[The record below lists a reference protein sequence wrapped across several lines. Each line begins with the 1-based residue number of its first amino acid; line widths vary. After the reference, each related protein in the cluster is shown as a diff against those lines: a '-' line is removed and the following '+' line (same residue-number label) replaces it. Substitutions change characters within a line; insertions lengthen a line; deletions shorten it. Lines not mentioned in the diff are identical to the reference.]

1 MLEII
6 HMSQVFTLI
15 TPEEKAFFAKRL
27 ADLCTEKQE
36 KVLELIPAFEAVVLG
51 SVLKLFRNRIR
62 FNALYNFMLAKSA
75 PQDEV
80 AKLLSSGKGMPDYEA
95 LYRFGEG
102 MMGVLLPDK
111 KSAIATLL
119 GGQLGAKSSTIIK
132 GLTLSYALYGYRL
145 KEFDYDALRDYKSF
159 GEFYQPYTS
168 DFYAL
173 TPAKIQVALVDILV
187 LNDVLKGD
195 SFVFDE
201 PFVAADDRPARNY
214 KLIAAVIAGIVLL
227 AIGLFFAFR
236 SGGTVEVVE
245 KEDADQIIPIDSLN
259 KLNDSLTKAVV
270 DSAKVTTDSLV
281 TLTWPEG
288 KPFQVPRES
297 LVVAF
302 HAYVTDS
309 TVVSPLELTCT
320 ELDFSD
326 KTELLSSPTTYLFKQ
341 IASGMNKFK
350 EVDVQVQVASE
361 KGAIVA
367 KEHAY
372 VVKNRLVGEGLN
384 QKRITVATLPNSSN
398 NQIIFSFKKRSSLK

>member
-1 MLEII
+1 MSEII

-15 TPEEKAFFAKRL
+15 TPDEKAFFAKRL

-36 KVLELIPAFEAVVLG
+36 KVMELIPAFEAVVLG

-75 PQDEV
+75 PAEDV

-95 LYRFGEG
+95 MYRFGEG
-102 MMGVLLPDK
+102 MMGILLPDK

-159 GEFYQPYTS
+159 GEYYLPATS
-168 DFYAL
+168 DFYTLAP
-173 TPAKIQVALVDILV
+173 TKIQVALIDILV
-187 LNDVLKGD
+187 LKDVLKGD
-195 SFVFDE
+195 TFVFDE
-201 PFVAADDRPARNY
+201 PFVASDDRPARNY
-214 KLIAAVIAGIVLL
+214 KLIFGVIGGIILL
-227 AIGLFFAFR
+227 SLGLFLVLR
-236 SGGTVEVVE
+236 SGGSEEVVD
-245 KEDADQIIPIDSLN
+245 KEETDQIIPIDSLT

-270 DSAKVTTDSLV
+270 DSAKASNDSLV
-281 TLTWPEG
+281 SLAWPEG
-288 KPFQVPRES
+288 KPFQVPKES
-297 LVVAF
+297 IVVAF

-309 TVVSPLELTCT
+309 TVVTPLDLTCT

-326 KTELLSSPTTYLFKQ
+326 KTELLASPTTYLFKQ
-341 IASGMNKFK
+341 IALGMNKFK

-361 KGAIVA
+361 KGAMVA

-372 VVKNRLVGEGLN
+372 VLKNRLVGEGLN
-384 QKRITVATLPNSSN
+384 QKRISVATLPNSSN
-398 NQIIFSFKKRSSLK
+398 NQIIFSFKKRSALK

>member
-36 KVLELIPAFEAVVLG
+36 KVMELIPAFEAVVLG

-75 PQDEV
+75 PQEDV

-95 LYRFGEG
+95 MYRFGEG
-102 MMGVLLPDK
+102 MMGILLPDK

-145 KEFDYDALRDYKSF
+145 KEYDYDALRDYKSF
-159 GEFYQPYTS
+159 GEYYLPATS
-168 DFYAL
+168 DFYTLA
-173 TPAKIQVALVDILV
+173 PSKIQVALVDILV
-187 LNDVLKGD
+187 LKDVLKGD
-195 SFVFDE
+195 TFVFDE

-214 KLIAAVIAGIVLL
+214 KLIAGVLGGIILL
-227 AIGLFFAFR
+227 SVGLFLVLR
-236 SGGTVEVVE
+236 NSSSEEVVD
-245 KEDADQIIPIDSLN
+245 KEETDQIIPIDSLT

-270 DSAKVTTDSLV
+270 DSAKASNDSLV
-281 TLTWPEG
+281 SLTWPEG
-288 KPFQVPRES
+288 KPFQVPKES
-297 LVVAF
+297 IVVAF
-302 HAYVTDS
+302 HGYVTDS
-309 TVVSPLELTCT
+309 TVVTPLDLTCT

-326 KTELLSSPTTYLFKQ
+326 KTELLASPKTYLFKQ

-361 KGAIVA
+361 KGAMVA

-372 VVKNRLVGEGLN
+372 VLKNRLVGEGLN
-384 QKRITVATLPNSSN
+384 QKRISVATLPNSSN

>member
-1 MLEII
+1 MSEII

-15 TPEEKAFFAKRL
+15 TPDEKAFFAKRL

-36 KVLELIPAFEAVVLG
+36 KVMELIPAFEAVVLG

-75 PQDEV
+75 PAEDV

-95 LYRFGEG
+95 MYRFGEG
-102 MMGVLLPDK
+102 MMGILLPDK

-159 GEFYQPYTS
+159 GEYYLPATS
-168 DFYAL
+168 DFYTLAP
-173 TPAKIQVALVDILV
+173 TKIQVALIDILV
-187 LNDVLKGD
+187 LKDVLKGD
-195 SFVFDE
+195 TFVFDE
-201 PFVAADDRPARNY
+201 PFVASDDRPARNY
-214 KLIAAVIAGIVLL
+214 KLIFGVIGGIILL
-227 AIGLFFAFR
+227 SLGLFLVLR
-236 SGGTVEVVE
+236 SGGSEEVVD
-245 KEDADQIIPIDSLN
+245 KEETDQIIPIDSLT

-270 DSAKVTTDSLV
+270 DSARASNDSLV
-281 TLTWPEG
+281 SLAWPEG
-288 KPFQVPRES
+288 KPFQVPKES
-297 LVVAF
+297 IVVAF

-309 TVVSPLELTCT
+309 TVVTPLDLTCT

-326 KTELLSSPTTYLFKQ
+326 KTELLASPTTYLFKQ
-341 IASGMNKFK
+341 IALGMNKFK

-361 KGAIVA
+361 KGAMVA

-372 VVKNRLVGEGLN
+372 VLKNRLVGEGLN
-384 QKRITVATLPNSSN
+384 QKRISVATLPNSSN
-398 NQIIFSFKKRSSLK
+398 NQIIFSFKKRSALK

>member
-1 MLEII
+1 
-6 HMSQVFTLI
+6 MSQVFTLI

-36 KVLELIPAFEAVVLG
+36 KVMELIPAFEAVVLG

-75 PQDEV
+75 PQEDV

-95 LYRFGEG
+95 MYRFGEG
-102 MMGVLLPDK
+102 MMGILLPDK
-111 KSAIATLL
+111 KSAVATLL

-132 GLTLSYALYGYRL
+132 GLTLSYALYGFRL

-159 GEFYQPYTS
+159 GEYYLPASS

-173 TPAKIQVALVDILV
+173 APAKIQVALVDVLV

-195 SFVFDE
+195 TFVFDE

-214 KLIAAVIAGIVLL
+214 KLIAVVIVGIIVV
-227 AIGLFFAFR
+227 AIGLFFVLR
-236 SGGTVEVVE
+236 SGGTQEVVVQ
-245 KEDADQIIPIDSLN
+245 DDTDQIIPIDSLN

-270 DSAKVTTDSLV
+270 DSVKASSDSLV
-281 TLTWPEG
+281 SLTWPGG
-288 KPFQVPRES
+288 KPFQVPKES
-297 LVVAF
+297 IVVAF
-302 HAYVTDS
+302 HDYVTDS
-309 TVVSPLELTCT
+309 TVVAPLELTCT
-320 ELDFSD
+320 ELNFSD
-326 KTELLSSPTTYLFKQ
+326 KTELLASPKTYLFKQ
-341 IASGMNKFK
+341 ITSGLNKFK
-350 EVDVQVQVASE
+350 EVDVQVQVASD
-361 KGAIVA
+361 KGAAVA

-372 VVKNRLVGEGLN
+372 VLKNRLVGEGLN
-384 QKRITVATLPNSSN
+384 PKRITVATLTNSSN

>member
-1 MLEII
+1 MN
-6 HMSQVFTLI
+6 QVFTLI

-75 PQDEV
+75 PQEDV

-95 LYRFGEG
+95 MYRFGEG
-102 MMGVLLPDK
+102 MMGILLPDK

-145 KEFDYDALRDYKSF
+145 KEFDFDALRDYKSF
-159 GEFYQPYTS
+159 GEYYQPATS

-173 TPAKIQVALVDILV
+173 TPAKIQVALIDILV

-201 PFVAADDRPARNY
+201 PFVAADDRPAQNY
-214 KLIAAVIAGIVLL
+214 KLIAGVMAGIIVV
-227 AIGLFFAFR
+227 AIGLFFALR
-236 SGGTVEVVE
+236 SGGSDEVVE

-270 DSAKVTTDSLV
+270 DSAKVSNDSLV
-281 TLTWPEG
+281 SLTWPEG
-288 KPFQVPRES
+288 KPFQVPKES
-297 LVVAF
+297 MVVAF
-302 HAYVTDS
+302 HAYMTDS
-309 TVVSPLELTCT
+309 TVVTPQELTCT

-326 KTELLSSPTTYLFKQ
+326 KTELLASPKTYLFKQ

-350 EVDVQVQVASE
+350 EVDVQIQVASE

-372 VVKNRLVGEGLN
+372 VLKNRLVGEGLN

>member
-1 MLEII
+1 
-6 HMSQVFTLI
+6 MSQVFTLI

-75 PQDEV
+75 PQEEV

-350 EVDVQVQVASE
+350 EVDLQVQVASE

>member
-1 MLEII
+1 VLEII

-288 KPFQVPRES
+288 KPFQVPKES

>member
-1 MLEII
+1 
-6 HMSQVFTLI
+6 MSQVFTLI

-75 PQDEV
+75 PQEEV

-361 KGAIVA
+361 KGAIIA

>member
-1 MLEII
+1 
-6 HMSQVFTLI
+6 MSQVFTLI

-36 KVLELIPAFEAVVLG
+36 KVMELIPAFEAVVLG

-75 PQDEV
+75 PQEDV

-95 LYRFGEG
+95 MYRFGEG
-102 MMGVLLPDK
+102 MMGILLPDK

-132 GLTLSYALYGYRL
+132 GLTLSYALYGFRL

-159 GEFYQPYTS
+159 GEYYQPASS
-168 DFYAL
+168 DFYTLA
-173 TPAKIQVALVDILV
+173 PAKIQVALIDVLV

-195 SFVFDE
+195 TFVFDE

-214 KLIAAVIAGIVLL
+214 KLIAAVIVGIVVV
-227 AIGLFFAFR
+227 AIGLFFVLR
-236 SGGTVEVVE
+236 SGGTEEVVV
-245 KEDADQIIPIDSLN
+245 KDDTDQIIPIDSLN

-270 DSAKVTTDSLV
+270 DSVKASSDSLV
-281 TLTWPEG
+281 SLTWPDG
-288 KPFQVPRES
+288 KPFQVPKES
-297 LVVAF
+297 IVVAF

-309 TVVSPLELTCT
+309 TVVTPLELTCT

-326 KTELLSSPTTYLFKQ
+326 KTELLASPKTYLFKQ
-341 IASGMNKFK
+341 ITSGLNKFK
-350 EVDVQVQVASE
+350 EVDVQVQVASD
-361 KGAIVA
+361 KGVTIA

-372 VVKNRLVGEGLN
+372 VLKNRLVGEGLN
-384 QKRITVATLPNSSN
+384 PKRITVATLPNSSN

>member
-75 PQDEV
+75 PQEEV

-214 KLIAAVIAGIVLL
+214 KLIAAVIAGVVLL

-245 KEDADQIIPIDSLN
+245 KEDADQIIPIDSLT

-270 DSAKVTTDSLV
+270 DSAKATNDSLV
-281 TLTWPEG
+281 SLTWPEG
-288 KPFQVPRES
+288 KPFQVPKES
-297 LVVAF
+297 IVVAF
-302 HAYVTDS
+302 HAYMTDS
-309 TVVSPLELTCT
+309 TVVTPLELTCT

>member
-1 MLEII
+1 
-6 HMSQVFTLI
+6 MSQVFTLI

-36 KVLELIPAFEAVVLG
+36 KVMELIPAFEAVVLG

-75 PQDEV
+75 PQEDV

-95 LYRFGEG
+95 MYRFGEG
-102 MMGVLLPDK
+102 MMGILLPDK

-132 GLTLSYALYGYRL
+132 GLTLSYALYGFRL

-159 GEFYQPYTS
+159 GEYYQPASS
-168 DFYAL
+168 DFYTLA
-173 TPAKIQVALVDILV
+173 PAKIQVALIDVLV

-195 SFVFDE
+195 TFVFDE

-214 KLIAAVIAGIVLL
+214 KLIAAVIVGVVVV
-227 AIGLFFAFR
+227 AIGLFFVLR
-236 SGGTVEVVE
+236 SGGTEEVVV
-245 KEDADQIIPIDSLN
+245 KDDTDQIIPIDSLN

-270 DSAKVTTDSLV
+270 DSVKASSDSLV
-281 TLTWPEG
+281 SLTWPDG
-288 KPFQVPRES
+288 KPFQVPKES
-297 LVVAF
+297 IVVAF

-309 TVVSPLELTCT
+309 TVVTPLELTCT
-320 ELDFSD
+320 ELDFSE
-326 KTELLSSPTTYLFKQ
+326 KTELLASPKTYLFKQ
-341 IASGMNKFK
+341 ITSGLNKFK
-350 EVDVQVQVASE
+350 EVDVQVQVASD
-361 KGAIVA
+361 KGVAVA

-372 VVKNRLVGEGLN
+372 VLKNRLVGEGLN
-384 QKRITVATLPNSSN
+384 PKRITVATLPNSSN

>member
-75 PQDEV
+75 PAEDV
-80 AKLLSSGKGMPDYEA
+80 AKLLSSGKGMPDYEVM
-95 LYRFGEG
+95 YRFGEG
-102 MMGVLLPDK
+102 MMGILLPDK

-159 GEFYQPYTS
+159 GEYYQPATS

-173 TPAKIQVALVDILV
+173 TPAKIQVALIDILV

-201 PFVAADDRPARNY
+201 PFVATDDRPAPNY
-214 KLIAAVIAGIVLL
+214 KLIAGVIAGILVL
-227 AIGLFFAFR
+227 AIGLFFALR
-236 SGGTVEVVE
+236 GGGTDEVVE
-245 KEDADQIIPIDSLN
+245 KEDADQIIPIDSLT

-270 DSAKVTTDSLV
+270 DSAKSTNDSLV
-281 TLTWPEG
+281 SLTWPEG
-288 KPFQVPRES
+288 KPFQVPKES
-297 LVVAF
+297 MVVAF
-302 HAYVTDS
+302 HAYMTDS
-309 TVVSPLELTCT
+309 TVVTPLELTCT

-326 KTELLSSPTTYLFKQ
+326 KTELLASPKTYLFKQ

-350 EVDVQVQVASE
+350 EVDVQIQVASE

-372 VVKNRLVGEGLN
+372 VLKNRLVGEGLN

>member
-1 MLEII
+1 
-6 HMSQVFTLI
+6 MSQVFTI
-15 TPEEKAFFAKRL
+15 TTPEERAFFAKRL

-36 KVLELIPAFEAVVLG
+36 KVMELIPAFEAVVLG

-62 FNALYNFMLAKSA
+62 FNALYNLMLAKSA
-75 PQDEV
+75 PQEDV

-95 LYRFGEG
+95 MYRFGEG
-102 MMGVLLPDK
+102 MMGILLPDK

-145 KEFDYDALRDYKSF
+145 KEYDYDALRDFKSF
-159 GEFYQPYTS
+159 GEYYLPFTA

-173 TPAKIQVALVDILV
+173 APTKIQVALIDILV
-187 LNDVLKGD
+187 LKDVLKGD
-195 SFVFDE
+195 TFVFDE
-201 PFVAADDRPARNY
+201 PFVSADDNPTRNY
-214 KLIAAVIAGIVLL
+214 KLIAGVIAGIIVV
-227 AIGLFFAFR
+227 AIGLFFVLR
-236 SGGTVEVVE
+236 SGATHDEVVADE
-245 KEDADQIIPIDSLN
+245 SDQIIPMDSLN
-259 KLNDSLTKAVV
+259 KLNDSLTKAAV
-270 DSAKVTTDSLV
+270 DSAKVSTDSLV
-281 TLTWPEG
+281 SLAWPEG

-297 LVVAF
+297 LVVAL
-302 HAYVTDS
+302 HAYLTDS
-309 TVVSPLELTCT
+309 TVITPMELTCT

-326 KTELLSSPTTYLFKQ
+326 KTELLASPKTYLFKQ

-361 KGAIVA
+361 KGVIVA

-372 VVKNRLVGEGLN
+372 VLKNRLVGEGLN

-398 NQIIFSFKKRSSLK
+398 NEIIFRFNKRSSLK

>member
-1 MLEII
+1 VLEII
-6 HMSQVFTLI
+6 YMSQVFTLI

-75 PQDEV
+75 PAEDV

-95 LYRFGEG
+95 MYRFGEG
-102 MMGVLLPDK
+102 MMGILLPDK

-159 GEFYQPYTS
+159 GEYYLPATS
-168 DFYAL
+168 DFYTLAP
-173 TPAKIQVALVDILV
+173 TKIQVALVDILV
-187 LNDVLKGD
+187 LKDVLKGD
-195 SFVFDE
+195 TFVFDE

-214 KLIAAVIAGIVLL
+214 ILISGVIVGILVV
-227 AIGLFFAFR
+227 AISLFFFLR
-236 SGGTVEVVE
+236 NDGSEEVND
-245 KEDADQIIPIDSLN
+245 KEETDQIIPIDSLT

-270 DSAKVTTDSLV
+270 DSAKASNDSLV
-281 TLTWPEG
+281 SLTWPEG
-288 KPFQVPRES
+288 KPFQVPKES
-297 LVVAF
+297 MVVAF

-309 TVVSPLELTCT
+309 TVVTPLDITCT

-326 KTELLSSPTTYLFKQ
+326 KTELLASPKTYLFKQ

-350 EVDVQVQVASE
+350 DVDVQVQVSSE
-361 KGAIVA
+361 KGVNVA

-372 VVKNRLVGEGLN
+372 VLKNRLVGEGLN

>member
-6 HMSQVFTLI
+6 NMSQVFSLI
-15 TPEEKAFFAKRL
+15 TAEEKSFYAKRL

-36 KVLELIPAFEAVVLG
+36 KTLEIIPVFEAVVLG
-51 SVLKLFRNRIR
+51 SIIKLFKNRIR
-62 FNALYNFMLAKSA
+62 YNALYNFMLSKSA
-75 PQDEV
+75 SQDDIY
-80 AKLLSSGKGMPDYEA
+80 KLLSSGNGMPDYEA
-95 LYRFGEG
+95 MYRFGEG
-102 MMGVLLPDK
+102 IMGILLPDK

-145 KEFDYDALRDYKSF
+145 KEFDFEALRDFKSF
-159 GEFYQPYTS
+159 GEFYQPFKN
-168 DFYAL
+168 DFYSLA
-173 TPAKIQVALVDILV
+173 PAKIHVALIDILV

-195 SFVFDE
+195 NVVYEDTFSGSEDHV
-201 PFVAADDRPARNY
+201 PRNY
-214 KLIAAVIAGIVLL
+214 KLIGGVVAVILL
-227 AIGLFFAFR
+227 VSIGLFFALR
-236 SGGTVEVVE
+236 SDATDEVVV
-245 KEDADQIIPIDSLN
+245 KEDTDQIIPIDSLN

-270 DSAKVTTDSLV
+270 DSAKATSDSLV
-281 TLTWPEG
+281 SLTWPDG
-288 KPFQVPRES
+288 KPFQVPKES
-297 LVVAF
+297 IVVAF

-309 TVVSPLELTCT
+309 TVVTPLELTCT

-326 KTELLSSPTTYLFKQ
+326 KTELLASPKTYLFMQ

-350 EVDVQVQVASE
+350 EVDVQVLVASE

-372 VVKNRLVGEGLN
+372 VLKNRLVGEGLN
-384 QKRITVATLPNSSN
+384 QKRITVATLPNSLN

>member
-1 MLEII
+1 
-6 HMSQVFTLI
+6 MSQVFTLI

-36 KVLELIPAFEAVVLG
+36 KVMELIPAFEAVVLG

-75 PQDEV
+75 PQEDV

-95 LYRFGEG
+95 MYRFGEG
-102 MMGVLLPDK
+102 MMGILLPDK

-132 GLTLSYALYGYRL
+132 GLTLSYALYGFRL

-159 GEFYQPYTS
+159 GEYYQPASS
-168 DFYAL
+168 DFYTLAP
-173 TPAKIQVALVDILV
+173 TKIQVALIDVLV

-195 SFVFDE
+195 TFVFDE

-214 KLIAAVIAGIVLL
+214 KLIAAVIVGIVVV
-227 AIGLFFAFR
+227 AIGLFFFLR
-236 SGGTVEVVE
+236 NGGKEEVVV
-245 KEDADQIIPIDSLN
+245 KDDTDQIIPIDSLN

-270 DSAKVTTDSLV
+270 DSVKASSDSLV
-281 TLTWPEG
+281 SLTWPDG
-288 KPFQVPRES
+288 KPFQVPKES
-297 LVVAF
+297 IVIAF

-309 TVVSPLELTCT
+309 TVVTPLELTCS

-326 KTELLSSPTTYLFKQ
+326 KTELLASPKTYLFKQ
-341 IASGMNKFK
+341 ITSGLNKFK
-350 EVDVQVQVASE
+350 EVDVQVQVASD
-361 KGAIVA
+361 KGVAVA

-372 VVKNRLVGEGLN
+372 VLKNRLVGEGLN
-384 QKRITVATLPNSSN
+384 PKRITVATLPNSSN

>member
-1 MLEII
+1 M
-6 HMSQVFTLI
+6 
-15 TPEEKAFFAKRL
+15 
-27 ADLCTEKQE
+27 
-36 KVLELIPAFEAVVLG
+36 
-51 SVLKLFRNRIR
+51 
-62 FNALYNFMLAKSA
+62 
-75 PQDEV
+75 
-80 AKLLSSGKGMPDYEA
+80 
-95 LYRFGEG
+95 YRFGEG
-102 MMGVLLPDK
+102 MMGILLPDK

-159 GEFYQPYTS
+159 GEYYQPATS

-173 TPAKIQVALVDILV
+173 TPAKIQIALIDILV

-201 PFVAADDRPARNY
+201 PFVAADDRPAQNY
-214 KLIAAVIAGIVLL
+214 KLIAGVMAGILVV
-227 AIGLFFAFR
+227 AIGLFFALR
-236 SGGTVEVVE
+236 SGGSDEVVE

-270 DSAKVTTDSLV
+270 DSAKVSNDSLV
-281 TLTWPEG
+281 SLTWPEG
-288 KPFQVPRES
+288 KPFQVPKES
-297 LVVAF
+297 MVVAF
-302 HAYVTDS
+302 HAYMTDS
-309 TVVSPLELTCT
+309 TVVTPLELTCT

-326 KTELLSSPTTYLFKQ
+326 KTELLASPKTYLFKQ

-350 EVDVQVQVASE
+350 EVDVQIQIASE

-372 VVKNRLVGEGLN
+372 VLKNRLVGEGLN

>member
-281 TLTWPEG
+281 TLAWPEG
-288 KPFQVPRES
+288 KPFQVPKES

>member
-302 HAYVTDS
+302 HTYVTDS